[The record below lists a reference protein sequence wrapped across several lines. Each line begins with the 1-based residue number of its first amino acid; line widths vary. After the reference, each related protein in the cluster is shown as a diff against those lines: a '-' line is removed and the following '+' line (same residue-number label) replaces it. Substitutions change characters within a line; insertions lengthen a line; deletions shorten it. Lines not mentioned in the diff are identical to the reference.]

1 MIVCLYSEKKFSS
14 ILLQSSSFN
23 DGGIPLAI
31 SIAFRMSLA
40 CHDRQ
45 ESVIKFL
52 LFMSLLFEPRRGVEP
67 LSFLSWLVLV
77 VAEHLLQGLVQT
89 LGDEVLYVAVLLQ
102 LEIDVLH

>member
-1 MIVCLYSEKKFSS
+1 M
-14 ILLQSSSFN
+14 
-23 DGGIPLAI
+23 AI

-52 LFMSLLFEPRRGVEP
+52 LFMSICFLFEPRRGVEP

-77 VAEHLLQGLVQT
+77 VSKHLSQCLVHVEW
-89 LGDEVLYVAVLLQ
+89 DKVLDVAVLF
-102 LEIDVLH
+102 